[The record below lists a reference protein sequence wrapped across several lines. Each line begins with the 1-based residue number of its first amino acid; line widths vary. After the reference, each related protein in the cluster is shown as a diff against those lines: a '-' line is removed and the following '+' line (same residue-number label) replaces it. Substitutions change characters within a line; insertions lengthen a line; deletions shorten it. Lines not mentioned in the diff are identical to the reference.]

1 MYMFRCIYKPVL
13 FMRKPLK
20 SIQTVCNTWL
30 YDTYTD
36 YNILQTRFKIWQFL
50 VTGQSDV
57 SNMKHASYIIS
68 G

>member
-1 MYMFRCIYKPVL
+1 MY
-13 FMRKPLK
+13 
-20 SIQTVCNTWL
+20 IQTRIVYEEPFKSDSDVLQNMVLRDLHTLQYSSNTF
-30 YDTYTD
+30 
-36 YNILQTRFKIWQFL
+36 NFRFWQFL